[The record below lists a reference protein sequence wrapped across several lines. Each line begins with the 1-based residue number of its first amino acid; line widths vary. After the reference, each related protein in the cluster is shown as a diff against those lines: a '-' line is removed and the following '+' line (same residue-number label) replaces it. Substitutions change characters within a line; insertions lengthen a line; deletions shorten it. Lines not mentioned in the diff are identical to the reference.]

1 MYFPSEMLTA
11 LHEERVRAGQRR
23 ALPPARRWQKPG
35 RARSWPALSTRT
47 RAGAGEAGLLVAG
60 AKP

>member
-11 LHEERVRAGQRR
+11 LHEERVRVGQRR

-35 RARSWPALSTRT
+35 HGRSRPALSTRA
-47 RAGAGEAGLLVAG
+47 RAGDGKAGLLVAG